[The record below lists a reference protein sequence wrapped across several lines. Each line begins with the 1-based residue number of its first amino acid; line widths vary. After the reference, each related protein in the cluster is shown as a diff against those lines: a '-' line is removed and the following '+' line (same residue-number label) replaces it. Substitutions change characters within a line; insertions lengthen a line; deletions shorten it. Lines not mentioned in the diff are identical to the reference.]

1 MRRTY
6 AVAIALVLATCAVPT
21 ALAGAPSAPA
31 TLTGEQLTGTTP
43 QALRASCDTTGS
55 STIAF
60 TVSGVAT
67 GPYPGTFSAAV
78 VMRIGPQTGA
88 AAALGLRGG
97 SIASYR
103 EAFQI
108 QSPNGTVVGT
118 KTLLAD
124 VGNLGQ
130 CREFNGEQPADYP
143 IPGVNLNGYL
153 YGAVAQLSYEAVV
166 QQGRGRAAVDRGT
179 SRATFSDSRVTC
191 CPNESDHD
199 LVTLS
204 ATGAFV
210 EEFTSGPATQPD
222 TRPGRGCGDDNHQHE
237 RRDECDD

>member
-1 MRRTY
+1 MRLTH
-6 AVAIALVLATCAVPT
+6 AVGIAFVLATYVVPT
-21 ALAGAPSAPA
+21 ALAGPPSAPA

-43 QALRASCDTTGS
+43 QALRASCDITGS
-55 STIAF
+55 STVAF
-60 TVSGVAT
+60 TVGGVAT

-78 VMRIGPQTGA
+78 VIRIGPQTGA
-88 AAALGLRGG
+88 AAALGLGGG

-103 EAFQI
+103 EDFQI
-108 QSPNGTVVGT
+108 QSPNGTVVGA

-143 IPGVNLNGYL
+143 IPSVNLNGYL
-153 YGAVAQLSYEAVV
+153 YGAVAQLSYEAVF
-166 QQGRGRAAVDRGT
+166 QQGRGRPAFDRGT
-179 SRATFSDSRVTC
+179 SRATFSASRVTC
-191 CPNESDHD
+191 CPNESGRD

-210 EEFTSGPATQPD
+210 EEFSSGPATEPD
-222 TRPGRGCGDDNHQHE
+222 TRPGRGCGDDNHRHE
-237 RRDECDD
+237 RREECDD